1 MYGTLYTKPS
11 PTKGESGSSKALG
24 LTKMAKAISW
34 FSADVPSTRGGP
46 CGRVSQSRTLSSEVD
61 RRVNS
66 STGKVKPR
74 ALKKEPESLV

>member
-1 MYGTLYTKPS
+1 MYPALYMKPS
-11 PTKGESGSSKALG
+11 PTKGKSGSSKASG

-34 FSADVPSTRGGP
+34 FLADVPSTRQGP

-66 STGKVKPR
+66 SMSKVKPR
-74 ALKKEPESLV
+74 ASKKEPKSLV